1 MQSGRFRRWLVI
13 GLVVLCAAGGALAWY
28 FLRPHGDTGAF
39 AVGNG
44 RIEATEVDVATK
56 LAGRIVAVRVHEG
69 DDVTVGE
76 ELAKMDTKVLDAD
89 LRQAEAAILQA
100 VQKKASA
107 EAAVAQRQNEIAAAQ
122 ALVAQRTSQL
132 RLSEIEL
139 HRTKTLQ
146 AGGIVAREK
155 LDVDQTT
162 SQTNTALLTA
172 ANAQL
177 LAAQAALDAAQA
189 GVAEAQAAIAAAKA
203 RAQTIEADIN
213 DCTLTAPID
222 GRVLYRLA
230 EPGEVLAAGGR
241 VVTLLDLTD
250 VYMTLF
256 LPTSQVGRTAL
267 DAEARIVLDARPD
280 LSIPGRVTFVSP
292 QAQFTPKAV
301 ETRTER
307 EKLMFRIKIN
317 ILPSLLRTYS
327 KLVKTGL
334 PGVAY
339 VRLDPQAP
347 WPRNVPPLVGDKPGP
362 RP

>member
-1 MQSGRFRRWLVI
+1 MSSGRPRRWLVVALL
-13 GLVVLCAAGGALAWY
+13 LVLVGGGIVAWY
-28 FLRPHGDTGAF
+28 VYKPRDGSDAF

-44 RIEATEVDVATK
+44 RIEATEVDVAAK
-56 LAGRIVAVRVHEG
+56 LAGRLLAVLVREG
-69 DDVTVGE
+69 DDVTEGQT
-76 ELAKMDTKVLDAD
+76 LARMDTKVLDAD
-89 LRQAEAAILQA
+89 LREAEAAILQA

-107 EAAVAQRQNEIAAAQ
+107 EAAVAQRKNEIAAAE
-122 ALVAQRTSQL
+122 ALVAQRASQL
-132 RLSEIEL
+132 RLSDIEL
-139 HRTKTLQ
+139 RRTQTLHT
-146 AGGIVAREK
+146 GGIVAREK

-172 ANAQL
+172 AQAQL
-177 LAAQAALDAAQA
+177 LAAKSALEAADA
-189 GVAEAQAAIAAAKA
+189 GVLQAQAAIEAAKA
-203 RAQTIEADIN
+203 RAETIRADIA
-213 DCTLTAPID
+213 DCTLIAPIN

-230 EPGEVLAAGGR
+230 EPGEVLGVGGH

-307 EKLMFRIKIN
+307 EKLMFRIKVN
-317 ILPSLLRTYS
+317 ILPQLLRQYA

-339 VRLDPQAP
+339 VRLDPSAP
-347 WPRNVPPLVGDKPGP
+347 WPRAVPPLVGDKREPGP
-362 RP
+362 

>member
-1 MQSGRFRRWLVI
+1 MPLKRSQRWLVF
-13 GLVVLCAAGGALAWY
+13 LLLLLLAAGGVFTWY
-28 FLRPHGDTGAF
+28 KLKPRDLGGAF

-56 LAGRIVAVRVHEG
+56 LAGRLTAVTVREG
-69 DDVTVGE
+69 DDVTVGQV
-76 ELAKMDTKVLDAD
+76 LARIDTKVLDAD
-89 LRQAEAAILQA
+89 LREAQAAILQA
-100 VQKKASA
+100 AHKKASA
-107 EAAVAQRQNEIAAAQ
+107 AASVAQRQNEIAAAE
-122 ALVAQRTSQL
+122 ALVAQRASQL
-132 RLSEIEL
+132 QLAEIEL
-139 HRTKTLQ
+139 RRTKVLHT
-146 AGGIVAREK
+146 GGIVAREK
-155 LDVDQTT
+155 LDVDQTARET
-162 SQTNTALLTA
+162 SNALLEA
-172 ANAQL
+172 AKAQRF
-177 LAAQAALDAAQA
+177 AAASALEAAAA
-189 GVAEAQAAIAAAKA
+189 GVEEAQAAIEAARAKA
-203 RAQTIEADIN
+203 ETIQADIA

-230 EPGEVLAAGGR
+230 EPGEVLGVGGQ

-267 DAEARIVLDARPD
+267 AAEARIVLDARPD

-317 ILPSLLRTYS
+317 ILPELLRRYA

-339 VRLDPQAP
+339 VRLDPTAP
-347 WPRNVPPLVGDKPGP
+347 WPPEVPPVVEVREPAP
-362 RP
+362 